1 VGAVSRGW
9 RLALGGL
16 LALVA
21 VIALGVRAT
30 TRPGG
35 RRAWSF
41 GATENAPPCPDGRRG
56 CACTLFGG
64 CDDARCV
71 EGVCDGATC
80 ARGAPRCGCRADSTC
95 ETGSTCRQ
103 GVCFADGDPVSRFY
117 LYGPRSQGEV
127 ERVHA
132 LILARG
138 GFAPGMRVADVG
150 AGRGLLTFPIAAR
163 VGPSGR
169 VYATDISDD
178 AIARLRVGAARGGT
192 GAAAVEVRRVRDPH
206 DTALEDLPPRSL
218 HRVLM
223 INVFG
228 FSATVPW
235 TAAEA
240 RQLRGFARLLR
251 DDGELIYHQ
260 DWLNAELDAAG
271 VAARFAEAGL
281 RLLGEINLD
290 EAGMPARA
298 EVFAQGF
305 DAPPRPIRR
314 GYLLRFGPRGENAR

>member
-1 VGAVSRGW
+1 M
-9 RLALGGL
+9 
-16 LALVA
+16 
-21 VIALGVRAT
+21 
-30 TRPGG
+30 
-35 RRAWSF
+35 
-41 GATENAPPCPDGRRG
+41 
-56 CACTLFGG
+56 
-64 CDDARCV
+64 
-71 EGVCDGATC
+71 
-80 ARGAPRCGCRADSTC
+80 
-95 ETGSTCRQ
+95 
-103 GVCFADGDPVSRFY
+103 CFADGDPLARFY

-169 VYATDISDD
+169 VFATDISDD
-178 AIARLRVGAARGGT
+178 ALARLRVGAAKVGP
-192 GAAAVEVRRVRDPH
+192 GAAVVEVRRVRDRL
-206 DTALEDLPPRSL
+206 DTALDDLPARSL
-218 HRVLM
+218 HRMLM

-260 DWLNAELDAAG
+260 DWLDAELDAAG

-290 EAGMPARA
+290 DAGMPARA

-305 DAPPRPIRR
+305 DAPPRAIRR
-314 GYLLRFGPRGENAR
+314 GYLLRFGPRGNGSR